1 VIYVRSLLFNVYF
14 FALTTFGM
22 FTYWILLPLPRAVFQ
37 EAVRLWQRL
46 VFGGLKHLCGLDWE
60 VRGRERIPKG
70 AAVFACKHQSA
81 WDTMAF
87 YALVAD
93 PAYVLKKELLRIPF
107 WGWYAAKARQIVV
120 DRRAGLRALKTVAED
135 AGKVLAEGRA
145 VVIFPQGTRVAPP
158 GGASRQDEKLG
169 ARTDNAPMGARTND
183 SPGVHRPYQPGI
195 YAIAQAAGGIVRVTP
210 IGVPSHDERTTEA
223 PVFPVALNSGLF
235 WGRRSFLKYPGTVT
249 IEILEPMPK
258 GLVRKAFMAELE
270 KRIEQASM
278 RLAAEAR
285 EHFPRL
291 GAGGN

>member
-1 VIYVRSLLFNVYF
+1 MIYVRSLLFNVYF

-145 VVIFPQGTRVAPP
+145 VVIFPQGTRVAPI
-158 GGASRQDEKLG
+158 G
-169 ARTDNAPMGARTND
+169 ARTKESPIGARTND

-195 YAIAQAAGGIVRVTP
+195 YAIAQAT
-210 IGVPSHDERTTEA
+210 DA

-235 WGRRSFLKYPGTVT
+235 WGRRSFLKYPGTVM

-270 KRIEQASM
+270 RRIEQASA

-285 EHFPRL
+285 ERYPWL
-291 GAGGN
+291 GTSGA